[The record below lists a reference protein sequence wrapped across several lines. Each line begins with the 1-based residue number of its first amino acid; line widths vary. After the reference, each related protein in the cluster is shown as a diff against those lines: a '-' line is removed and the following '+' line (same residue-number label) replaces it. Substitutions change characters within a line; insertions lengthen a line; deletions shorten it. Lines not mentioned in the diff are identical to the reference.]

1 MFWIATAHAFTL
13 DPPVRVGDEM
23 MGLAA
28 AGDTVVLTGPQDRG
42 FNQDLVVLTSADRG
56 LTFTTDVVVSD
67 LFRTPDL
74 WCFVQPGN
82 GNPVAL
88 SADGMHRVVAQ
99 VFQLE
104 DSRVP
109 EIGTYTPVQWGALG
123 LWRDDGAGWSAAHAL
138 DAMTD
143 LCDGRG
149 RRCMHL
155 DSAEDLA
162 VSDDG
167 DVAWTTYV
175 ATDDPPQWL
184 SANRLWLARSVR
196 GVPAALPIDLS
207 TTLSIPERGGWRSRV
222 ATDETGDQVFVS
234 FDMAYRGQLAAS
246 TDGGATWITHTAPGV
261 GGDVAV
267 ARDSGEVFWALW
279 SFGGQGAEVHV
290 RSSVDGGQTFGAPTR
305 VRAPASAPEYLRFAA
320 SRDGRTLAMA
330 YMAARGVELQVS
342 EDGGATWAAHWIDLI
357 SFWQFDLAMSDDGD
371 TIYVFAYDGDAWLV
385 RATR

>member
-13 DPPVRVGDEM
+13 DPPVQVGDRM

-28 AGDTVVLTGPQDRG
+28 AGDMVVLTGPQDRG

-104 DSRVP
+104 DWRVP
-109 EIGTYTPVQWGALG
+109 EIGTYTRVQWGALG

-167 DVAWTTYV
+167 DVAWTTYA
-175 ATDDPPQWL
+175 ATEGLPRWVG
-184 SANRLWLARSVR
+184 ANRLWLGRSVR

-207 TTLSIPERGGWRSRV
+207 TTFSIPEQGGWRSRV

-234 FDMAYRGQLAAS
+234 FDVAYRGQLAAS
-246 TDGGATWITHTAPGV
+246 TDGGATWITHTALGI

-305 VRAPASAPEYLRFAA
+305 VRAPLSDGEYLRFAA

-342 EDGGATWAAHWIDLI
+342 EDGGATWAALWIDVY
-357 SFWQFDLAMSDDGD
+357 SYRQFELAMSDDGD

-385 RATR
+385 RANR